1 MPFRT
6 GGMRLV
12 VMEMLVV
19 MWVLALSKPAVIVQT
34 LGEALTHASFTD
46 IIAFAYLISHSLTDR
61 WRKTRSRYVYFL
73 HHTAKPVSCILG
85 SKTIIETRSTA
96 APCCRTKNCPHPH
109 LCGQCWC
116 IFVTGMVAACCHTT
130 KLIIPTSINM
140 KS

>member
-46 IIAFAYLISHSLTDR
+46 IIAFAYLISHSLTDGE
-61 WRKTRSRYVYFL
+61 KLDLDMSI
-73 HHTAKPVSCILG
+73 SCI
-85 SKTIIETRSTA
+85 TRQSLSHA
-96 APCCRTKNCPHPH
+96 
-109 LCGQCWC
+109 
-116 IFVTGMVAACCHTT
+116 
-130 KLIIPTSINM
+130 S
-140 KS
+140 